1 MKLYKILDFRT
12 GGIGYVKASTYD
24 NALRL
29 SKLVAC
35 VPIILGARP
44 CQS

>member
-1 MKLYKILDFRT
+1 MKNYKILDFRT
-12 GGIGYVKASTYD
+12 GAISHVKASTYD

-35 VPIILGARP
+35 VPIILGATP

>member
-1 MKLYKILDFRT
+1 MKKYKILDFRT
-12 GGIGYVKASTYD
+12 GAISHVKASTYT

-29 SKLVAC
+29 SKLVAS

-44 CQS
+44 CQA